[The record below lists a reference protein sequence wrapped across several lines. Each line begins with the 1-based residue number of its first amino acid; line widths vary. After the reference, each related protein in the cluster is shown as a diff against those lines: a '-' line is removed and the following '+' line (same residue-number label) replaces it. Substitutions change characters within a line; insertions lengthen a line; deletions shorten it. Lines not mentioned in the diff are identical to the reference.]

1 MRPRVRAI
9 LTRVRWTIVDVA
21 LWAGALASATIL
33 RLDFGI
39 PNTYSRGLLVAA
51 ALVAVLQILGGWI
64 FGPYG
69 INHELGSFEE
79 TGDLA
84 RTTVLVGASLA
95 TFVMTTSYIAL
106 PRSVPITGTVLALA
120 YMFAARFVVRSRRTR
135 RRHQVEDVRR
145 AIVFGAGSGGRVLVE
160 SLNRDPESGLLAV
173 ALIDDDPMKQ
183 RLRIAG
189 SRVRGRASSIPMV
202 ARKYEADTL
211 IIAIP
216 SASAETVRRVSSIA
230 TSAALSVLVL
240 PPVKDLF
247 GQRPSASDLHDL
259 DVADLLGRQPIDLD
273 MAAISEHLSGRRVLV
288 TGAGGSIGSELCRQI
303 ARFFPAELFML
314 DRDESGLHGTQMSI
328 EGHAL
333 LDSESLVLCDI
344 RDPQDVLEAFR
355 RARPEIVFHAAAL
368 KHLTLLE
375 RHPAEAMK
383 TNVIG
388 TQNVLAAARA
398 VGVTTFVN
406 ISTDK
411 AANPSC
417 VLGYSKR
424 VAERL
429 TAAADARE
437 PAARYVS
444 VRFGNVLGSRGSVV
458 VAFTEQIRHGGPV
471 TVTHPDVERY
481 FMLIPEACQLV
492 LQAGT
497 IGAGGEVMVLDMG
510 TPVKIVDLARTMIH
524 ISGRPE
530 VDIVYTGLRPGEK
543 LSEELFTPGEEVVAS
558 KHPLVT
564 QVSVPGLSHNALA
577 QAPSDRGDGQAV
589 RRWMVASSATHTF
602 HHAS

>member
-1 MRPRVRAI
+1 MRPRARAI
-9 LTRVRWTIVDVA
+9 LTRVRWTVLDIV
-21 LWAGALASATIL
+21 LWAGALGAATIL

-39 PNTYSRGLLVAA
+39 PRIYNHGLITATV
-51 ALVAVLQILGGWI
+51 LVAVLQIVGGWL

-84 RTTVLVGASLA
+84 RTTVLVGAALAVFVLA
-95 TFVMTTSYIAL
+95 TPYVAI
-106 PRSVPITGTVLALA
+106 PRSVPVTGTVLALSF
-120 YMFAARFVVRSRRTR
+120 MFAARFVVRSRRAR
-135 RRHQVEDVRR
+135 KSHDVEDVRR
-145 AIVFGAGSGGRVLVE
+145 AIVFGAGSGGRILVE
-160 SLNRDPESGLLAV
+160 SLARDPKSGIVAV
-173 ALIDDDPMKQ
+173 ALVDDDPMKQ

-189 SRVRGRASSIPMV
+189 SRVRGKTTAIAQV
-202 ARKYEADTL
+202 ALKYEADTL
-211 IIAIP
+211 IIATP
-216 SASAETVRRVSSIA
+216 SVGAETVRKVSTLA
-230 TSAALSVLVL
+230 TTAGLSVLVL

-247 GQRPSASDLHDL
+247 GSRPTASDLHDL
-259 DVADLLGRQPIDLD
+259 DVSDLLGRQRIDLD

-303 ARFFPAELFML
+303 ARFFPAELYML

-333 LDSESLVLCDI
+333 LESESLVLCDI
-344 RDPQDVLEAFR
+344 RDPEDVLDAFR
-355 RARPEIVFHAAAL
+355 RTRPEIVFHAAAL

-388 TQNVLAAARA
+388 TQNVLAAARE

-429 TAAADARE
+429 TAACRPAR
-437 PAARYVS
+437 AR
-444 VRFGNVLGSRGSVV
+444 G
-458 VAFTEQIRHGGPV
+458 
-471 TVTHPDVERY
+471 
-481 FMLIPEACQLV
+481 
-492 LQAGT
+492 
-497 IGAGGEVMVLDMG
+497 
-510 TPVKIVDLARTMIH
+510 
-524 ISGRPE
+524 
-530 VDIVYTGLRPGEK
+530 
-543 LSEELFTPGEEVVAS
+543 
-558 KHPLVT
+558 
-564 QVSVPGLSHNALA
+564 
-577 QAPSDRGDGQAV
+577 AV
-589 RRWMVASSATHTF
+589 RQRPFRQRAGVAGLGRGGVHRADP
-602 HHAS
+602 